1 MHNMQG
7 PPPRLGT
14 RKNPK
19 TGAVETYELP
29 PEVDL
34 AKSRKELADVL
45 HGGGWFEDPL
55 AKKPEVGVDL
65 AQEGEEEDT
74 GTVYIWT
81 PLGPVVQSMGAR
93 PNLGKLGFVEDP
105 PGSGIWRKP

>member
-1 MHNMQG
+1 MHNHQE
-7 PPPRLGT
+7 PPPRYGT

-55 AKKPEVGVDL
+55 AKKTEPEEPAKEPKGAVD
-65 AQEGEEEDT
+65 EP
-74 GTVYIWT
+74 VYIWT

-93 PNLGKLGFVEDP
+93 PNLEKLGFVEDP